1 MFEYSFRLIVEAKKK
16 NTAESDALLASTSN
30 FQDKQNYACMAR
42 AHFVSR

>member
-1 MFEYSFRLIVEAKKK
+1 MFEYSFRLIVEKNK